1 MTHTFDPS
9 STANARMRS
18 DLEAGMQTTERKRGA
33 RWWLALVLAGTLV
46 AGALGVAG
54 AQSIDDLRR
63 TVAERPADAEAWTLL
78 GDALFAADDL
88 VGAKEAYLEAI
99 AIDYL
104 VGDAHFGLGLVEF
117 SRGDYAAALFSF
129 TEVTRLFEDR
139 FDGHFNRAVTLA
151 RLRRPAESAAA
162 FRRALAEAEPE
173 ATAEDRLNA
182 WTGLGT
188 QLVFAGEPG
197 SAADAFREALKLD
210 PDDTDLAFQ
219 RGSALLAAGR
229 GLEAL
234 VELTDIEARTSDYR
248 FSVLIAEVYLEQ
260 GQVDRAL
267 RALERAERKA
277 QDAGDRAGQAAS
289 LIALGEIQRGLGRDA
304 DAVESYRRAA
314 AIDPNSWEARYA
326 VGVAFLSAGQPRSA
340 IAPLLEAVALV
351 PDNGDVRLALASAYD
366 QLGQSGDALA
376 AGREALARAES
387 AEAQAQARFIIGR
400 SLYLQGDYAG
410 AGTELAMVVQQRPSS
425 AMAQLW
431 AGLAQYQQGDFA
443 GATLFYERA
452 VQLDPNATAARVNLG
467 AAYLATERYRDA
479 EGVYR
484 FLVQQNPRDAES
496 LYHLGWALYAQQRD
510 DEARASWAQSCQLG
524 YQAACG
530 APR

>member
-1 MTHTFDPS
+1 MTDTLDPS
-9 STANARMRS
+9 GTANARMRS

-33 RWWLALVLAGTLV
+33 RWWLAVVLAATL
-46 AGALGVAG
+46 AAAALSVAG
-54 AQSIDDLRR
+54 AQTIDELRR
-63 TVAERPADAEAWTLL
+63 AVAERPADADAWTVLGNALL
-78 GDALFAADDL
+78 AADDPA
-88 VGAKEAYLEAI
+88 GAKEAYLEAI

-117 SRGDYAAALFSF
+117 GRGDFAAALFSF
-129 TEVTRLFEDR
+129 TEVTRLFSDR

-173 ATAEDRLNA
+173 ATPEDRLNA

-188 QLVFAGEPG
+188 QLVFAREPG
-197 SAADAFREALKLD
+197 SAADAFAEALALN
-210 PDDTDLAFQ
+210 PEDTDLAYQ

-277 QDAGDRAGQAAS
+277 LEAGDRGGQAAS

-304 DAVESYRRAA
+304 DAIASYQRAA
-314 AIDPNSWEARYA
+314 QVDPSSWEARYA

-340 IAPLLEAVALV
+340 VAPLLEAVALV

-376 AGREALARAES
+376 AGREALARAAD

-400 SLYLQGDYAG
+400 ALYLQGSYA
-410 AGTELAMVVQQRPSS
+410 AAANEFAIVVQQRPGS

-431 AGLAQYQQGDFA
+431 AGLAQYQQGDFG

-452 VQLDPNATAARVNLG
+452 VQLDPNAVAARVNLG

-484 FLVQQNPRDAES
+484 FLIQQNARDAES

-510 DEARASWAQSCQLG
+510 EDARASWTQSCQLG
-524 YQAACG
+524 FQAACG